1 MWKTSFIQ
9 FLKIIQQNKFFTFL
23 NLFGVS
29 ITIMIILIAAIKI
42 ESTIRPGGPE
52 KNNDK
57 MLFIKNEV
65 VVAEQ
70 NMSMGGLNFTLV
82 EDYLAKMKSPE
93 AIAYSSQT
101 PWSFFGENGVEEYE
115 LRNVNAGWWQVF
127 DFEFVEGRGFN
138 PEEVEQ
144 AASLI
149 VIDEKVKNRFFQD
162 QKTIGELIEISG
174 KYYKVCG
181 VIKEVPSN
189 CMEAYANVFIPYSLL
204 EGQERNLMQT
214 GSYSIVFLAK
224 DNQNK
229 EEIIAEVEAVRR
241 KILPLLEEGYEL
253 HLGGPDS
260 ALSYY
265 LKGWERPDEYKGNTR
280 AILIILAKFLL
291 VLFLPALNLVSIQ
304 LIRIHERSEEI
315 GVRKAF
321 GATRVGLIKQIL
333 YENTLLTFLGA
344 ILGLV
349 LAVTIVYGFES
360 ALKSALFSDA
370 GNNVQIQLNYGL
382 FLVSLF
388 VSLVLSLL
396 SGMIPALKMSRVEAI
411 DVLKGGEL

>member
-52 KNNDK
+52 KNNDR

-65 VVAEQ
+65 LVAE
-70 NMSMGGLNFTLV
+70 NEMSMGGLNFALV

-93 AIAYSSQT
+93 AIAFSSQT
-101 PWSFFGENGVEEYE
+101 PWSFFGENGVEEFDI
-115 LRNVNAGWWQVF
+115 RNVNAGWWQVF

-138 PEEVEQ
+138 LEEVEQ
-144 AASLI
+144 AAPLI
-149 VIDEKVKNRFFQD
+149 VIDEKVRNRFFQEK
-162 QKTIGELIEISG
+162 KTIGELLEIAG
-174 KYYKVCG
+174 KSYKICG
-181 VIKEVPSN
+181 VVKEVPSN
-189 CMEAYANVFIPYSLL
+189 CMEAHANVFIPYTLQ
-204 EGQERNLMQT
+204 EGQSRNLMQP
-214 GSYSIVFLAK
+214 GDYSMIFLAGDNSNK
-224 DNQNK
+224 D
-229 EEIIAEVEAVRR
+229 EIRVEAEAIRLRV
-241 KILPLLEEGYEL
+241 LPLLDEGFVLY
-253 HLGGPDS
+253 LGGPDS
-260 ALSYY
+260 PLSYY
-265 LKGWERPDEYKGNTR
+265 LTGWTRPDEYSRNTHELL
-280 AILIILAKFLL
+280 ILLAKFLL
-291 VLFLPALNLVSIQ
+291 ILFLPALNLVSIQ

-321 GATRVGLIKQIL
+321 GATRMGLIKQIL

-349 LAVTIVYGFES
+349 FAIILVYGFETT
-360 ALKSALFSDA
+360 LKNTLFSDA
-370 GNNVQIQLNYGL
+370 GNNVIIQLNFGL
-382 FLVSLF
+382 FFVSLI

>member
-52 KNNDK
+52 KNNDR

-65 VVAEQ
+65 VVAEKQ
-70 NMSMGGLNFTLV
+70 MSMGGLNFGLV
-82 EDYLAKMKSPE
+82 EDYLAKIKSPE
-93 AIAYSSQT
+93 AIAFVSET
-101 PWSFFGENGVEEYE
+101 PWSFFGENGVEEFNIG
-115 LRNVNAGWWQVF
+115 NVNAGWWQVF
-127 DFEFVEGRGFN
+127 DFEFIEGRGFN
-138 PEEVEQ
+138 QIEVEQ

-149 VIDEKVKNRFFQD
+149 VIDEKVKNRFFQEK
-162 QKTIGELIEISG
+162 KTLGEMIEIAG
-174 KYYKVCG
+174 KSYKICG

-189 CMEAYANVFIPYSLL
+189 CMQAHANVFLPYTLL
-204 EGQERNLMQT
+204 EGQSRDLMQT
-214 GSYSIVFLAK
+214 GDYRLIFLAR
-224 DNQNK
+224 DNNNK
-229 EEIIAEVEAVRR
+229 EEIRAETEAVRM

-253 HLGGPDS
+253 YLGGPDS
-260 ALSYY
+260 PLSYY
-265 LKGWERPDEYKGNTR
+265 LIGWTRPDEYKGNAR
-280 AILIILAKFLL
+280 ELLILLAKFLL
-291 VLFLPALNLVSIQ
+291 IMFLPALNLVSIQ

-344 ILGLV
+344 ILGL
-349 LAVTIVYGFES
+349 LFAIILVYGFES
-360 ALKSALFSDA
+360 TLKSTLFSDA
-370 GNNVQIQLNYGL
+370 GNNVNIQLNFGL
-382 FLVSLF
+382 FFVSLI

-396 SGMIPALKMSRVEAI
+396 SGMIPALKMSKVEAI

>member
-70 NMSMGGLNFTLV
+70 HMSMGGLNFAMV
-82 EDYLAKMKSPE
+82 EDYFAKMKSPE
-93 AIAYSSQT
+93 AIAFSSHT
-101 PWSFFGENGVEEYE
+101 PWSFFGENGVEEFDI
-115 LRNVNAGWWQVF
+115 RNVNAGWWQVF

-138 PEEVEQ
+138 LEEVEQ
-144 AASLI
+144 GASLI
-149 VIDEKVKNRFFQD
+149 VIDEKVKNRFFQEK
-162 QKTIGELIEISG
+162 KTIGELIEIAG
-174 KYYKVCG
+174 KSYKICG
-181 VIKEVPSN
+181 VVKEVPSN
-189 CMEAYANVFIPYSLL
+189 CMQAHANVFMPYTLL
-204 EGQERNLMQT
+204 EGQGRDLMQP
-214 GSYSIVFLAK
+214 GDYSLVFLASDNSNK
-224 DNQNK
+224 D
-229 EEIIAEVEAVRR
+229 EIKAEVEAIRR
-241 KILPLLEEGYEL
+241 KILPLLDEGFEL
-253 HLGGPDS
+253 YLGGPDS
-260 ALSYY
+260 PLSYY
-265 LKGWERPDEYKGNTR
+265 LTGWTNPDEYKGNAR
-280 AILIILAKFLL
+280 ELLILFAKFLL
-291 VLFLPALNLVSIQ
+291 ILFLPALNLVSIQ

-321 GATRVGLIKQIL
+321 GATRIGLIKQIL

-344 ILGLV
+344 ILGLIFAII
-349 LAVTIVYGFES
+349 LVYGFES
-360 ALKSALFSDA
+360 TLKNTLFSDA
-370 GNNVQIQLNYGL
+370 GNNVNIQLNFGL
-382 FLVSLF
+382 FLISLV